1 MEKVPV
7 VAVVGRPNVGKSTLV
22 NRILGSRQAVVE
34 DTPGVTRDRVA
45 YDAIWRGR
53 AFTLVDTGGWEP
65 STEGGENLA
74 ARVTG
79 QARVAVD
86 AADAVVF
93 VVDATVGV
101 TDADAAV
108 AGILRRSGK
117 PVVVAANKVDDAK
130 GESDVAALWSLGL
143 GEPAPVS
150 ALHGRG
156 SGDLLDLILDALPDA
171 PKETEEEEGG
181 PRRVALLGRP
191 NVGKSSLLNKLVG
204 HQRAL
209 VDAAAGTT
217 RDPVDE
223 LVELGGTTWR
233 FVDTAGI
240 RRRFRENQ
248 GADYYAAL
256 RTAGALDRAE
266 VAVVLIDASEPLTDQ
281 DLRIVTMVIEAGRAL
296 VIAYNKWDMVDEE
309 RRRYLDREIDR
320 QLHFARWA
328 PRVNISAL
336 TGRHMD
342 RLVPALETALA
353 GWETR
358 VPTGRLNAWL
368 TGLVAATPPP
378 VRGGRQPKIL
388 FATQAGIRP
397 PTFVLFASGF
407 LEAAY
412 RRFVER
418 RLREEFG
425 FEGSPVQVSVR
436 VRAKR
441 ETPGGR
447 RPLRSSRRRLS
458 RSVHECVGRRGG
470 GWAGVR
476 VGDRARARGEPGELV
491 AGQHAPRHRIP
502 GRQPGERLYRE
513 RVGARR
519 QHEVAEPAAAQHRR
533 VGDQARVR
541 EGRQDRRDLRAG
553 VRERRPVGHVA
564 REDPGAAQRAP
575 DGRRELRRGE
585 VGRRAPSGEHVR
597 DHHVEGARGQR
608 LEHLP
613 GVADANPDRPAPP
626 ERQPGPHQVH
636 QRGVDLDRQLPRT
649 RPGRRHVP
657 GQRQRPRAEV
667 QHVER
672 LPGRRGRVDHVGQP
686 PDVLEVEVPGVVQV
700 DVRLRDAVDQQHPR
714 RPPVRI
720 AQELGVPVDGVHG
733 VDRGLGPS
741 LSGRSGHGCQY
752 R

>member
-1 MEKVPV
+1 MPSVPV

-34 DTPGVTRDRVA
+34 DTPGVTRDRVT
-45 YDAIWRGR
+45 YDARWRGR
-53 AFTLVDTGGWEP
+53 AFTLVDTGGWDP
-65 STEGGENLA
+65 SAGGESLA
-74 ARVTG
+74 ARVTS
-79 QARVAVD
+79 QARVAAD
-86 AADAVVF
+86 AADAIVF

-101 TDADAAV
+101 TEEDAAV
-108 AGILRRSGK
+108 ASILRRSGK
-117 PVVVAANKVDDAK
+117 PVVVAANKVDDVK
-130 GESDVAALWSLGL
+130 GESDVASLWSLGL

-156 SGDLLDLILDALPDA
+156 SGDLLDLILDALPEA
-171 PKETEEEEGG
+171 PKETDEAEGG

-191 NVGKSSLLNKLVG
+191 NTGKSSLLNKLAG

-281 DLRIVTMVIEAGRAL
+281 DLRIISMVIEAGRAL
-296 VIAYNKWDMVDEE
+296 VIAYNKWDLVDDE

-320 QLHFARWA
+320 QLHNARWA

-336 TGRHMD
+336 TGRHID
-342 RLVPALETALA
+342 RLVPALETSLD

-388 FATQAGIRP
+388 FATQAGVQP
-397 PTFVLFASGF
+397 PHFVFFASGF

-412 RRFVER
+412 RRFIER

-441 ETPGGR
+441 ENTAGR
-447 RPLRSSRRRLS
+447 RS
-458 RSVHECVGRRGG
+458 
-470 GWAGVR
+470 
-476 VGDRARARGEPGELV
+476 
-491 AGQHAPRHRIP
+491 
-502 GRQPGERLYRE
+502 
-513 RVGARR
+513 
-519 QHEVAEPAAAQHRR
+519 AA
-533 VGDQARVR
+533 
-541 EGRQDRRDLRAG
+541 
-553 VRERRPVGHVA
+553 
-564 REDPGAAQRAP
+564 
-575 DGRRELRRGE
+575 
-585 VGRRAPSGEHVR
+585 
-597 DHHVEGARGQR
+597 
-608 LEHLP
+608 
-613 GVADANPDRPAPP
+613 
-626 ERQPGPHQVH
+626 
-636 QRGVDLDRQLPRT
+636 
-649 RPGRRHVP
+649 RPGRR
-657 GQRQRPRAEV
+657 R
-667 QHVER
+667 
-672 LPGRRGRVDHVGQP
+672 
-686 PDVLEVEVPGVVQV
+686 
-700 DVRLRDAVDQQHPR
+700 
-714 RPPVRI
+714 
-720 AQELGVPVDGVHG
+720 
-733 VDRGLGPS
+733 
-741 LSGRSGHGCQY
+741 
-752 R
+752 